1 MKLNMSMVEAY
12 LKGCE
17 TESNIQ
23 SNTRTIR
30 GMRFLTEGSSD
41 YTRDYVYVSIARDYF
56 QDPQYSDALILASGR
71 NHIIC
76 KGLEYA
82 ELVNEVLSAF
92 DFYNSAERRLGRL
105 SAQHSPISDMTDV
118 IGRLIEAP
126 FLVFGI
132 DGAFLGGSHVDKLPD
147 ASLARNIRELGSL
160 GADIIGSRFI
170 DDSGIIHR
178 DLSTKP
184 RATRGPEG
192 NIAVNMYLKDSR
204 EVLGFVLCFPLQPQ
218 DTRLAFALEP
228 LLANFLVGAREFT
241 DGRSSHQALH
251 MALANLLHGRSVSAE
266 SKERIEH
273 LMGPI
278 QRLSVVLV
286 RSLQT
291 TNRTQRILLAKE
303 MSDLLPHCVAAEINE
318 AVAFVIPERMSS
330 KLIDQT
336 LERFD
341 PENAAVGVSMP
352 VVGLE
357 QLTLAMRQAE
367 FACGSAS
374 GPGVRYCKDLAL
386 PFLLRALRA
395 EESAQ
400 DLLHPAIGIIT
411 HYDTDHNTHLME
423 TLRAY
428 LDARYN
434 QVEAAKSLHVHLNTF
449 KYRLKRIEEVSNLD
463 FMRKNDMLYLQLS
476 FELQS

>member
-12 LKGCE
+12 LKRCE

-30 GMRFLTEGSSD
+30 GMRFLTEGESGYS
-41 YTRDYVYVSIARDYF
+41 RDYIYVSLARDYF

-71 NHIIC
+71 SHIIC

-92 DFYNSAERRLGRL
+92 DFYNGAERRLGRL
-105 SAQHSPISDMTDV
+105 AARHSPISDMIDI

-132 DGAFLGGSHVDKLPD
+132 DGAFLGGSHVDKLPE

-170 DDSGIIHR
+170 DDSGIAHH

-184 RATRGPEG
+184 RATKGPEG

-204 EVLGFVLCFPLQPQ
+204 ETLGFILCFPLSPQ

-228 LLANFLVGAREFT
+228 ILADFLIGAREFT

-251 MALANLLHGRSVSAE
+251 LALANLLHGRSVSIEA
-266 SKERIEH
+266 KERIGR

-286 RSLQT
+286 RSLQV
-291 TNRTQRILLAKE
+291 TNQTQRILL
-303 MSDLLPHCVAAEINE
+303 
-318 AVAFVIPERMSS
+318 
-330 KLIDQT
+330 Q
-336 LERFD
+336 
-341 PENAAVGVSMP
+341 
-352 VVGLE
+352 
-357 QLTLAMRQAE
+357 
-367 FACGSAS
+367 
-374 GPGVRYCKDLAL
+374 
-386 PFLLRALRA
+386 
-395 EESAQ
+395 
-400 DLLHPAIGIIT
+400 
-411 HYDTDHNTHLME
+411 
-423 TLRAY
+423 
-428 LDARYN
+428 
-434 QVEAAKSLHVHLNTF
+434 
-449 KYRLKRIEEVSNLD
+449 
-463 FMRKNDMLYLQLS
+463 RK
-476 FELQS
+476 